1 MLSKSMG
8 CVSVKVVCVLFSVFL
23 SVNVMAM
30 QIFVRDESG
39 KTFTLDV
46 ETNDTIENV
55 KSKIQEREGHLPE
68 QQQLIFAG
76 VELEDD
82 RTLGDYNIQ
91 KESTLNL
98 IVQATATA
106 LPVGSPLFYIL
117 LAGLMSLVG
126 FRCYRTN
133 P

>member
-8 CVSVKVVCVLFSVFL
+8 CVSVKVVCVLLSLFL
-23 SVNVMAM
+23 SVNAMAM

-46 ETNDTIENV
+46 EANDTIESV
-55 KSKIQEREGHLPE
+55 KSKIQERESHLPE

-98 IVQATATA
+98 IVRGETTA